1 MISMMLMAEQVLPFA
16 SSVMALLKRIAQRTT
31 SVVGRAC
38 KPLGLVTWSFRVNLT
53 LFDRDL
59 SAIFGGR

>member
-1 MISMMLMAEQVLPFA
+1 MILMAEQVRPFA

-38 KPLGLVTWSFRVNLT
+38 KPVGLLTLSFRVNLTLT

-59 SAIFGGR
+59 SAILRRR